1 MKCCR
6 SRENRV
12 GTAHLQPE
20 TVFQEIAS
28 QARGR
33 VVAERAGDRQR
44 KSQGTKGRIDS
55 AHPKPRVYESRD
67 RRCRTTQPRD
77 VLQDAA
83 VTRPAPALRR
93 SSKPDQKV
101 PARTREDSL
110 RNPRAAIV
118 PTSPAYRDR
127 RKHVRARWNQG

>member
-6 SRENRV
+6 SRENRG
-12 GTAHLQPE
+12 GTTHLQPE
-20 TVFQEIAS
+20 TVFREIAS

-33 VVAERAGDRQR
+33 VVAERVGDRQR

-67 RRCRTTQPRD
+67 RRCRTAQPRD

-93 SSKPDQKV
+93 SSRPDRKV
-101 PARTREDSL
+101 PVRRTGGSRP
-110 RNPRAAIV
+110 NPPAAIV

-127 RKHVRARWNQG
+127 RKRVPVQGNQG

>member
-6 SRENRV
+6 SRENRG
-12 GTAHLQPE
+12 GTTHLQPE
-20 TVFQEIAS
+20 TVFREIAS

-44 KSQGTKGRIDS
+44 KSQGTKGPIDS

-67 RRCRTTQPRD
+67 RRCRTAQPRD

-83 VTRPAPALRR
+83 VTRPARGLRHN
-93 SSKPDQKV
+93 SKPDQKV
-101 PARTREDSL
+101 PVRTREDSL
-110 RNPRAAIV
+110 RSPPAAIV
-118 PTSPAYRDR
+118 ATSREYQER
-127 RKHVRARWNQG
+127 RKRVRPRWNQG